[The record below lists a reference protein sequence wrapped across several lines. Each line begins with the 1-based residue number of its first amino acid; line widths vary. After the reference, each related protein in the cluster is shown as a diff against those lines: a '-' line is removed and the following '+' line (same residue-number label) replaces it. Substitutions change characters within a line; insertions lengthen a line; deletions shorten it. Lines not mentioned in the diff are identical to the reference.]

1 MGLIDMSFAENLKN
15 KLHALGITQ
24 TELSKRTGINKAI
37 ISEYISG
44 KYEPK
49 QKNLFKIATALN
61 IKPSELISDFAE
73 PSAPAQELSDHDKN
87 MVAAYNAAPASTQR
101 IVDVALEPFMPKEHS
116 DDGKADFEEEGA

>member
-1 MGLIDMSFAENLKN
+1 MSFAENLKN

-73 PSAPAQELSDHDKN
+73 PSAPDQELSDHDKN
-87 MVAAYNAAPASTQR
+87 MVAAYNAAPEHIRKS
-101 IVDVALEPFMPKEHS
+101 VDTVLEPYSPASKQDE
-116 DDGKADFEEEGA
+116 DVYA